1 MKIKSSTSA
10 EQDWITPDDGV
21 YRAELTEIA
30 DAGLSS
36 FANERTGE
44 FEPRFKATWTI
55 RDPESEF
62 DGVTV
67 SEWFNART
75 ATYHDPA
82 KNKYS
87 KFYPFL
93 RAHLG
98 RDYDPERDEDEHGDF
113 DLDVL
118 LGTVVMLTVQTKT
131 KKDGRTFGQPVSAAP
146 IRKKKKAA
154 PPPPPQ
160 DDEDDEDDEAI
171 WEEVA

>member
-1 MKIKSSTSA
+1 MKIKSATTA

-21 YRAELTEIA
+21 YRAELTAIE
-30 DAGLSS
+30 DAGLSA
-36 FANERTGE
+36 FANEKTGE

-67 SEWFNART
+67 TDWFNANK
-75 ATYHDPA
+75 ATFYDP
-82 KNKYS
+82 KTGKQS

-98 RDYDPERDEDEHGDF
+98 RDYDPGVDEDENGDF

-118 LGTVVMLTVQTKT
+118 LGTYVMLTVQAVT
-131 KKDGRTFGQPVSAAP
+131 KKDGRTFGKPVSAAP
-146 IRKKKKAA
+146 IRKKRKAT
-154 PPPPPQ
+154 PPPPPA
-160 DDEDDEDDEAI
+160 DDEDDESI